1 MRFGLVIEGD
11 SFEELAA
18 RAATAEAAGVDIA
31 WLAGTVA
38 DDTALLRAA
47 SLASTT
53 TVMRLAACVPVGG
66 HPLEIAEAAAV
77 VDNCSNGRL
86 ILVLESPAD
95 EEDDDL
101 LSETVDV
108 ILAATAPRPFRHT
121 GKRWTIPANLP
132 ENDQHEERLL
142 ITPLLVQTELPVWLL
157 GAAAETVARSRQLPL
172 VATSKQGH
180 GRATAGQAGRG
191 PRVLL
196 SAVPASGDGGFPAD
210 ELVADLL
217 GQRQAWG
224 VDTAVLR
231 FPAYLS
237 EGAWATAVARV
248 AHHVRPRLLLDE
260 LPAGVEAHWK
270 EVLVP

>member
-1 MRFGLVIEGD
+1 VRFGLVIEGN

-18 RAATAEAAGVDIA
+18 RAATAEAAGVEIA

-53 TVMRLAACVPVGG
+53 TVMRLAACVQVGG

-86 ILVLESPAD
+86 ILVLESSA
-95 EEDDDL
+95 EEDDDDL

-142 ITPLLVQTELPVWLL
+142 VTPQVVQTELPVWLL
-157 GAAAETVARSRQLPL
+157 GAGAETVARSRQLPL
-172 VATSKQGH
+172 VATSERE

-196 SAVPASGDGGFPAD
+196 SAVPASRDGRFSAD

-217 GQRQAWG
+217 GQREAWG

-231 FPAYLS
+231 FPADLS
-237 EGAWATAVARV
+237 EEAWATAVARV
-248 AHHVRPRLLLDE
+248 ARHVRPRLLLHE
-260 LPAGVEAHWK
+260 LPAGVETHWK